1 MMAPRLGISPPLKF
15 GKEDMRIV
23 HTSDWHAGRVW
34 KRIDRLPELAD
45 VLENLGDFLER
56 ERIDLLLMSGDV
68 FDSGA
73 PKPAAERLVFGFFK
87 RIGRAGIKSV
97 VIAGNHD
104 SPARLQAWGTLA
116 ELVDVQTVAF
126 PRRLDDGGLVEVE
139 ARSGERARVAAVPF
153 AAPRRLV
160 SALDL
165 SGDET
170 QVRQKYDQGMRQ
182 IIAHLVGGFERETIN
197 LVMAHTHLQGAVFS
211 GSERQVHLGEEW
223 ATTPQA
229 LPSTAHYIA
238 LGHIHRPQKV
248 EAAPAP
254 ALYAGS
260 PLQLD
265 FGEAGEEKSFV
276 LIDSRPRQP
285 VHIEQIPYQGGLPL
299 RSVRKGLAE
308 LEREAARLSARGW
321 LRVRVPLKVADPD
334 VNSKVRRLIPNAV
347 AVEIELPEK
356 AEEKDPSR
364 PPGGSPPRELY
375 QAYFQKEHGSEAEQQ
390 VVETFDRLLA
400 AADQGDKG

>member
-1 MMAPRLGISPPLKF
+1 MKKPPEASRLKSVGYMMAPRLGISPPLKS

-34 KRIDRLPELAD
+34 KRIDRLPELVD

-87 RIGRAGIKSV
+87 RIGRAGIPGRCANGRFS
-97 VIAGNHD
+97 
-104 SPARLQAWGTLA
+104 
-116 ELVDVQTVAF
+116 
-126 PRRLDDGGLVEVE
+126 RRLDDGLVEV

-170 QVRQKYDQGMRQ
+170 QVRQKYDQGMKQ

-223 ATTPQA
+223 ATTAQA

-265 FGEAGEEKSFV
+265 LGEAGEEKSFV
-276 LIDSRPRQP
+276 LIDARPRQP
-285 VHIEQIPYQGGLPL
+285 VQIEQIPYQGGLPL

-364 PPGGSPPRELY
+364 PPGGSPPGELY